1 MQLAVAAVLPPVDIG
16 AFLVDQTVGQQKG
29 FVSWLK
35 REMAIRNI
43 FFTLASDKA
52 SGEEGLRPT
61 TSKLVRFNAALPLFK
76 ARRIAF
82 PEELRESATLLEF
95 IDELT
100 SVTVAGFK
108 SMHDDCADTVSQ
120 LPLIEYFSPHDPKNV
135 VTKSK
140 SIDYGIFSR
149 YFEEPE
155 EQYVDSHIV

>member
-1 MQLAVAAVLPPVDIG
+1 M
-16 AFLVDQTVGQQKG
+16 
-29 FVSWLK
+29 
-35 REMAIRNI
+35 
-43 FFTLASDKA
+43 LASDKS

-82 PEELRESATLLEF
+82 PEELRESSALLEF

-108 SMHDDCADTVSQ
+108 SMHDDCADTVRQ
-120 LPLIEYFSPHDPKNV
+120 LPLIEYFNPADPKISVKNERQ
-135 VTKSK
+135 
-140 SIDYGIFSR
+140 IDYGIFNR
-149 YFEEPE
+149 YFVEPE